1 MIMSRG
7 ITKSKLRVSYP
18 SVADVLDKIASVH
31 KKKHYWFFANYDG
44 KYITP
49 AGGKRSVSLG
59 AIIDVLNEN
68 GFDVDISVKPNPRKK
83 ELWESVIKP

>member
-1 MIMSRG
+1 MNMSRG
-7 ITKSKLRVSYP
+7 ITKSKLKVSYP
-18 SVADVLDKIASVH
+18 NVADVLDKIEQVN

-44 KYITP
+44 KYVSP

-68 GFDVDISVKPNPRKK
+68 GFDVDIVVKPNPKKK
-83 ELWESVIKP
+83 ELWISVVNP